1 LPVALDNFLQPAQ
14 ARTDESNGHRREDFR
29 RRGSRRMSAVA
40 QLFSSGDFAM
50 SDLPKLISLFTPP
63 AEQPV
68 VPEHSGDY
76 VGVYAVG
83 SHITIVTKQPPGF
96 SFPEVEGWRPIFNCD
111 LPEEIASAGSGRFFV
126 VWFSGI
132 PSKRGRFGSCV
143 RQVRVTHITK
153 TTEGRDLRPDEYV
166 R

>member
-1 LPVALDNFLQPAQ
+1 MTRIVRCVIPNSAPN
-14 ARTDESNGHRREDFR
+14 RRWRWPFR
-29 RRGSRRMSAVA
+29 CRGSRRESAVA
-40 QLFSSGDFAM
+40 QLFSLGDFAM

-96 SFPEVEGWRPIFNCD
+96 SFPKVEGWRPIFDCD
-111 LPEEIASAGSGRFFV
+111 LPEEIA
-126 VWFSGI
+126 
-132 PSKRGRFGSCV
+132 
-143 RQVRVTHITK
+143 
-153 TTEGRDLRPDEYV
+153 
-166 R
+166 